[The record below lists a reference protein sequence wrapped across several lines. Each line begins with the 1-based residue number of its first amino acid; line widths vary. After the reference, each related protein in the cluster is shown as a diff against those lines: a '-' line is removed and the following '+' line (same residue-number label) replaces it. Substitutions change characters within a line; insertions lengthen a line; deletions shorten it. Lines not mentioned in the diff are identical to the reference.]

1 MPKGCTKVSDVSLCG
16 IKKVRGSICAPKGYR
31 ACGVSCGLKK
41 SGEDI
46 ALIFS
51 EKPARVAGT
60 FTTNRVKAAPVRLT
74 METVRGGTMQA
85 LVANSGNANACNG
98 DAGMRD
104 ALAMAEASARAL
116 GIPSK
121 WVGVSSTGVI
131 GVPLPMDKVI
141 RGIELAASKLSV
153 DGSDSAARAIMTT
166 DTFPKEAAVEV
177 VLNGHTFRIGAIA
190 KGSGMIHPNMATML
204 CFITTDA
211 LVSREVL
218 GDSLLDCV
226 DESFNMITVD
236 GDTSTNDMV
245 LIMANGL
252 AGNPEILP
260 GTPES
265 LVFKKALSEICVD
278 MAKTLVKDGEG
289 ATKVMEV
296 RVRGA
301 LDTTGARAAARA
313 IAGSNLV
320 KAAVF
325 GCDANWGRIVCALGY
340 SGAVFDEENVNLW
353 LGPIMVVEKG
363 RGIPFDEGEA
373 KGVLSQNLI
382 QIEVEIGD
390 GPGEAVA
397 WGCDLTYEYVRINAA
412 YRT

>member
-1 MPKGCTKVSDVSLCG
+1 MGSCA
-16 IKKVRGSICAPKGYR
+16 IKEVEGSVCAPKGYV

-46 ALIFS
+46 AIIYA
-51 EKPARVAGT
+51 ETPARVAGT
-60 FTTNRVKAAPVRLT
+60 FTTNRVKAAPVRVT
-74 METVRGGTMQA
+74 MEAVRGGIMQA
-85 LVANSGNANACNG
+85 VVVNSGNANACNG

-104 ALAMAEASARAL
+104 AIAMAEMSAKELR
-116 GIPSK
+116 IPTE

-131 GVPLPMDKVI
+131 GVPLPMDRI
-141 RGIELAASKLSV
+141 ARGIKLAASGLSPT
-153 DGSDSAARAIMTT
+153 GNGSAARAIMTT
-166 DTFPKEAAVEV
+166 DTFPKEMAIEV
-177 VLNGHTFRIGAIA
+177 ALGEYAFRVGAIA

-211 LVSREVL
+211 LVSPRVL
-218 GDSLLDCV
+218 EDSLRECV

-245 LIMANGL
+245 LLLANGL

-260 GTPES
+260 GTPEER
-265 LVFKKALSEICVD
+265 LFREALRALCVN

-289 ATKVMEV
+289 ATKVVEV

-301 LDTTGARAAARA
+301 CDRREARFAARA

-320 KAAVF
+320 KAALF
-325 GCDANWGRIVCALGY
+325 GCDANWGRIICALGY
-340 SGAVFDEENVNLW
+340 SGASFREEEVMLRIGH
-353 LGPIMVVEKG
+353 LAVVEKG
-363 RGIPFDEGEA
+363 HGVPFDEEEA
-373 KGVLSQNLI
+373 KEVLSRDFVQV
-382 QIEVEIGD
+382 EVEIGD

-412 YRT
+412 YRS